1 MIRPPL
7 SQCRSALKRGAT
19 LTWGVALFV
28 IVFGLACQKNA
39 TPHPNQINSLDGRTY
54 DTLIS
59 AQAALDEAKS
69 QYRSGTLPQDA
80 KLIIN
85 DAGAAYEQAR
95 SSWQLWRDVTLGLKP
110 GDPESTQSKLQT
122 DMKQLAAAMAS
133 LQRIR
138 GGR

>member
-1 MIRPPL
+1 MIRLPL
-7 SQCRSALKRGAT
+7 SQRRSALERRASP
-19 LTWGVALFV
+19 WGVALLM
-28 IVFGLACQKNA
+28 IVFSLACHKNA
-39 TPHPNQINSLDGRTY
+39 TSHPNQINGFDGKTY

-80 KLIIN
+80 KQIIN

-95 SSWQLWRDVTLGLKP
+95 TSWQLWRDVTLGLKP
-110 GDPESTQSKLQT
+110 GDPESTQSKLEA
-122 DMKQLAAAMAS
+122 DMQQLAAAMAS

>member
-1 MIRPPL
+1 MQGRASLPWGI
-7 SQCRSALKRGAT
+7 AL
-19 LTWGVALFV
+19 LL
-28 IVFGLACQKNA
+28 IVFGLACHKNA
-39 TPHPNQINSLDGRTY
+39 TPHPNQINSFDGRTY

-69 QYRSGTLPQDA
+69 QYRNRTLPQDA
-80 KLIIN
+80 KQIIN

-110 GDPESTQSKLQT
+110 GDPESTQSKVEA
-122 DMKQLAAAMAS
+122 DMQQLAAAMAS